1 MFELLAISCELKQV
15 SELRERVGVYISTGL
30 HHPETTYIYYPALTS
45 RGQQV
50 YPNERTYTMEFECNI
65 DAKNQLFM
73 CSDTS
78 ESHSFIFDMKRYH
91 VHEEKHFE
99 LVSDFEFND
108 CEKNL
113 TSSFQE
119 LLSVILKT
127 TFWLYQLRTA

>member
-1 MFELLAISCELKQV
+1 MGNGLSIVNLRLKWFI
-15 SELRERVGVYISTGL
+15 RM
-30 HHPETTYIYYPALTS
+30 
-45 RGQQV
+45 RGHTQR
-50 YPNERTYTMEFECNI
+50 NLNRDI
-65 DAKNQLFM
+65 DATNELFM
-73 CSDTS
+73 CSDAS
-78 ESHSFIFDMKRYH
+78 ESHLFIFDMKRYC
-91 VHEEKHFE
+91 VHKEKHFE